1 MCDKDIRR
9 NNMPLRRIEVNKNNE
24 LIHITF
30 NHKPSP
36 MQRKVWDLILFQ
48 VKRDLENMKNN
59 ESEKYISLK
68 KKDFEDYFMPI
79 KIDLDFML
87 SVLQIDRHNKKVLI
101 DNIYQMAGILITEI
115 RYKDVVKIRNE
126 QADGAIL
133 KGVDYDNVNI
143 VSINQIMVAPKIDF
157 EKKYLKCYVLPLVI
171 RFADK
176 KKDYTRIDVLVN
188 AFFGSTYTINLYEIL
203 LNKFKA
209 QKEMMEKGKI
219 ERKDSIETA
228 YIDIDNLKKII
239 GLKENHSW
247 YATKYFNKRILE
259 PSIKEINNT
268 DVTEFIVKDYKFKRE
283 NRKIVA
289 ISFILQKRKDRKIPF
304 LQGDEVVIKDIKRII
319 RNEEK
324 ESANANAPASVDAKD
339 ISNKSDEIIQQL
351 HSESIK
357 FIDFV
362 KLLKHLKN
370 FDLANNIDGYE
381 PHILLRTND
390 LGFLE
395 LFNPIDN
402 QVIEL
407 DSKKDF
413 EKLNNLKVWLY
424 RNREKIGKVEKI
436 DTEKVRL
443 EKLMGKYIIFKDKD
457 IWRYILVQDVEKQ
470 DENKIVIQGKDIL
483 NGEDIKLEFTKDKI
497 ENTPKDEEIDKAKL
511 QELATENKKTKYQK
525 YMRFFE
531 QNRNKF
537 EEYVNALSE
546 KIVEYDMQSKE
557 YKILN
562 KFLSKAMNV
571 ILEDE
576 PLFYDDV
583 DLLKHFYDFATKK
596 RSEKK

>member
-1 MCDKDIRR
+1 MFKKQLGKK
-9 NNMPLRRIEVNKNNE
+9 NMPLRRIEMNKNNE

-48 VKRDLENMKNN
+48 VKGELENMKNN
-59 ESEKYISLK
+59 EPEKYISLK
-68 KKDFEDYFMPI
+68 KKNFEDYFMPI

-87 SVLQIDRHNKKVLI
+87 SALQIDRHNKKVLI

-115 RYKDVVKIRNE
+115 RYKDVVKIRSE
-126 QADGAIL
+126 QADGAII
-133 KGVDYDNVNI
+133 KGVDYDNVNAI
-143 VSINQIMVAPKIDF
+143 SINQIMVAPKIDF
-157 EKKYLKCYVLPLVI
+157 EKKYLKCYVLPLVV

-289 ISFILQKRKDRKIPF
+289 ISFVLQERKDRKVPF
-304 LQGDEVVIKDIKRII
+304 LQGDEVVTKDIKQIVH
-319 RNEEK
+319 NEEK
-324 ESANANAPASVDAKD
+324 ESANANAPASVDANRIND
-339 ISNKSDEIIQQL
+339 NSDEIIQQL
-351 HSESIK
+351 RSESIK

-413 EKLNNLKVWLY
+413 ERLNNLKVWLY

-436 DTEKVRL
+436 DTDKAKL
-443 EKLMGKYIIFKDKD
+443 EKLQGKYIIFKDGD
-457 IWRYILVQDVEKQ
+457 IWRYILIQDVEKQ

-483 NGEDIKLEFTKDKI
+483 NGENIKLELTKNEI
-497 ENTPKDEEIDKAKL
+497 ENAPKNDEIDKAKL
-511 QELATENKKTKYQK
+511 QELAIENKKTKYQK
-525 YMRFFE
+525 YMQFFE
-531 QNRNKF
+531 RNRDKF
-537 EEYVNALSE
+537 EEYVNTLSE
-546 KIVEYDMQSKE
+546 KVMEYDTESKE
-557 YKILN
+557 YEILSE
-562 KFLSKAMNV
+562 FLAKAMNV
-571 ILEDE
+571 IMEDE
-576 PLFYDDV
+576 PLLFDDV
-583 DLLKHFYDFATKK
+583 DLLEHFYKYANRGK
-596 RSEKK
+596 